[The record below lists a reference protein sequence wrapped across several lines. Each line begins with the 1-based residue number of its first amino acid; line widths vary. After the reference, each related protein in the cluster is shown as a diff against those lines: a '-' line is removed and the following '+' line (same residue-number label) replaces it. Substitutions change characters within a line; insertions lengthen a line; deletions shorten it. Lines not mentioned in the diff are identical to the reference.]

1 MVWPENFKLLLKQ
14 KIEHKTKPHPYSITV
29 LRCIFN
35 SVYQQL
41 KPDIRHEE
49 VHSKHIKASPRLRL
63 ITLDSY
69 WLKRSQRRELASVLL
84 VLWISFELPYSQWR
98 LQRSASNFI
107 TWHMLLMRLP
117 PLLPSPPA
125 AQPPSKC
132 IVTPQ
137 PLCNCTRR
145 RPLWAAHMFSATS
158 PAVV

>member
-1 MVWPENFKLLLKQ
+1 MYFLFCLPAA
-14 KIEHKTKPHPYSITV
+14 KTWHQTWGSSLSLIVPTV
-29 LRCIFN
+29 
-35 SVYQQL
+35 
-41 KPDIRHEE
+41 IR
-49 VHSKHIKASPRLRL
+49 SLMKTLYIKASPPLRL

-69 WLKRSQRRELASVLL
+69 CLKRSQRRELASVLR
-84 VLWISFELPYSQWR
+84 VLWISYELPYSQWR
-98 LQRSASNFI
+98 LQHSASNFI

-117 PLLPSPPA
+117 VSFPPPPA

-145 RPLWAAHMFSATS
+145 RPLWAAHMFSTTS